1 MTVWRKAALFNPAQA
16 AAAEIAKL
24 TKLPFVSAPNKF
36 AALAGHEPLVA
47 FHGALCAAALVVMS
61 PFGLSLVAIRGN
73 TLRASALGV
82 PVNAR
87 LVAIYT
93 IAAAYAGAAGALL
106 AQTTAYVSL
115 EVLEFNRSADVML
128 ALIIGGTGWLYGGI
142 AGAVVFKI
150 LQDTLASSSPQFW
163 MFWLG
168 LFLVALAVVGR
179 DRLSAMVL
187 RAVRR

>member
-1 MTVWRKAALFNPAQA
+1 MPARTPPTPSHWTTPACVRCLQRPRLAQVTAQPAFHA
-16 AAAEIAKL
+16 AAGQA
-24 TKLPFVSAPNKF
+24 
-36 AALAGHEPLVA
+36 
-47 FHGALCAAALVVMS
+47 
-61 PFGLSLVAIRGN
+61 SLGRQH
-73 TLRASALGV
+73 RV
-82 PVNAR
+82 PVGERGGACEC
-87 LVAIYT
+87 
-93 IAAAYAGAAGALL
+93 AGAAGALL

-128 ALIIGGTGWLYGGI
+128 ALTIGGTGWLYGGI

-187 RAVRR
+187 RTVRR